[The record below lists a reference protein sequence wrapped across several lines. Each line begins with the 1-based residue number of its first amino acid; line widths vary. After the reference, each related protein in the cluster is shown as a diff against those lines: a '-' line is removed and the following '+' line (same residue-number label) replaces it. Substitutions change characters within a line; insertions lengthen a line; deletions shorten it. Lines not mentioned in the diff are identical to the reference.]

1 MYFRPR
7 QTASNSIGD
16 PSIGCGN
23 WRQRAKFAPGEVGG
37 NAGPYCPLHEWVR
50 HSREERRR
58 QRSGAAGCSLRPRV
72 GWGWRVAPAKITF
85 LRWVGGWAG
94 GRERP
99 TAKISGR
106 RVKRLANTTRCA
118 VPADGL
124 PIRGLGVGGRE
135 RERKNPQ
142 YFYLW
147 KIEGG
152 FFVPSL
158 PSPGFC
164 FLSQHA
170 LMTSRSAP
178 SLCVSDVTK
187 CSVGDNGILNSGRG
201 RVGSACS
208 CCWFGAEPGEG
219 KGGHSCCFRAETGE
233 RRESCRGIPFG
244 LLGGGTTLGWA
255 LFSSP
260 PPYLS
265 VSN

>member
-85 LRWVGGWAG
+85 LRWVGGRAG

-135 RERKNPQ
+135 RERKKKSPILLPLENRRGIFRAVAAKPRIL
-142 YFYLW
+142 FSLPACVDDIT
-147 KIEGG
+147 KCP
-152 FFVPSL
+152 FFV
-158 PSPGFC
+158 
-164 FLSQHA
+164 
-170 LMTSRSAP
+170 
-178 SLCVSDVTK
+178 
-187 CSVGDNGILNSGRG
+187 
-201 RVGSACS
+201 
-208 CCWFGAEPGEG
+208 
-219 KGGHSCCFRAETGE
+219 
-233 RRESCRGIPFG
+233 
-244 LLGGGTTLGWA
+244 
-255 LFSSP
+255 
-260 PPYLS
+260 
-265 VSN
+265 